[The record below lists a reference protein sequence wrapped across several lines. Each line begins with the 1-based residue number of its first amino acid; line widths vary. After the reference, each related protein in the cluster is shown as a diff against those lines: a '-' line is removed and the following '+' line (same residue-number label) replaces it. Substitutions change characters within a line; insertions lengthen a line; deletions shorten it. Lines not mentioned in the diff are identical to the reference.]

1 MQDMATTRDLLLQR
15 AVAYTVTQ
23 AYDAAIADLKDA
35 EDFLKLGATRLG
47 TSRLVKIAKEQ
58 GL

>member
-1 MQDMATTRDLLLQR
+1 MLLNR
-15 AVAYTVTQ
+15 RN
-23 AYDAAIADLKDA
+23 
-35 EDFLKLGATRLG
+35 FLKLGATRLG